1 MRSAID
7 GGIQLLVYSA
17 MSEKPL
23 IWLGDSRETIRCFPD
38 DIRKIAG
45 FQLWRVQRGL
55 EPNDWK
61 PMPSVGLGVQEIRI
75 RTGAEH
81 RVLYVAKFAEAVY
94 ILHAFE
100 KQTRRTPKADLD
112 LARQRLHALINQR
125 ARRKG

>member
-1 MRSAID
+1 
-7 GGIQLLVYSA
+7 
-17 MSEKPL
+17 MSEKPV
-23 IWLGDSRETIRCFPD
+23 IWLGDSRETIRGFPD
-38 DIRKIAG
+38 DVRKIAG

-61 PMPSVGLGVQEIRI
+61 PMSSVGQGVQEIRI

-94 ILHAFE
+94 VLHAFE
-100 KQTRRTPKADLD
+100 KRTRRASKADLD
-112 LARQRLHALINQR
+112 LARQRLRALMNRR

>member
-1 MRSAID
+1 
-7 GGIQLLVYSA
+7 
-17 MSEKPL
+17 MSDKPL
-23 IWLGDSRETIRCFPD
+23 IWLGDARDTVRAFPD
-38 DIRKIAG
+38 GVREIAG

-75 RTGAEH
+75 HTGEEH
-81 RVLYVAKFAEAVY
+81 RVLYIAKFAEAVY

-100 KQTRRTPKADLD
+100 KRTRRTVKDDLD
-112 LARQRLHALINQR
+112 LARQRLRLLLNQR